1 MEADQVLLH
10 DTLIAR
16 DKLATLEQEAER
28 GRLAYYQAM
37 RRLHASG
44 ATMRDIAEALG
55 LSHQRVHQ
63 IVNGGG
69 QMDRATPARTL
80 WQRLAHRSDRPCE
93 PGRKPR
99 DPGGNLLDRFY
110 VDARTALARAQD
122 EARGCGHPYIGTEH
136 LLLGLLRTEHGVAA
150 HLLTVLGVEVERTHR
165 AVEGLV
171 GRGAATTEPTPLSP
185 LPLTPRLKKVL
196 ELARQ
201 EARRLHSTHVRS
213 EHLLLGLAR
222 EGDGLAARI
231 LTEHR
236 VVYDGLRGRVDRA
249 ALACSFCG
257 RSGLDVARL
266 IAGPGVYVCEH
277 CIAEASRLADQGASP
292 TPQATLRV
300 VADDPA
306 ATCSFCD
313 THRPQGDR
321 LIAGPGVLI
330 CTACLAIC
338 REIQADETRAPGS

>member
-1 MEADQVLLH
+1 MEPDQMLLY
-10 DTLIAR
+10 DTLMAR
-16 DKLATLEQEAER
+16 DKLAALEEEAER
-28 GRLAYYQAM
+28 GRLAYYQAV

-44 ATMRDIAEALG
+44 ATMRDIAVALG

-69 QMDRATPARTL
+69 RMDRAMPARTL
-80 WQRLAHRSDRPCE
+80 WQRLVHRSVSPCE

-99 DPGGNLLDRFY
+99 DPAGHLLDRFY
-110 VDARTALARAQD
+110 VDARTALARAHD
-122 EARGCGHPYIGTEH
+122 EARAFGHHYIGTEH
-136 LLLGLLRTEHGVAA
+136 LLLGLLGTEHGVAA
-150 HLLTVLGVEVERTHR
+150 HLLTVLGIEVEQTRR

-171 GRGAATTEPTPLSP
+171 GRGEATTEATPSGP
-185 LPLTPRLKKVL
+185 LPVAPRLKKVL

-231 LTEHR
+231 LAEHR
-236 VVYDGLRGRVDRA
+236 VGYDGLRGRVERA

-277 CIAEASRLADQGASP
+277 CIAEASRLADPDASTP
-292 TPQATLRV
+292 PQAALRV
-300 VADDPA
+300 VADDRA
-306 ATCSFCD
+306 DTCSFCG
-313 THRPQGDR
+313 THRPQGER
-321 LIAGPGVLI
+321 LLAGPDVLI

-338 REIQADETRAPGS
+338 REILDDETKATRS